1 MVQSDRSKKGIQ
13 QEPQKQSKILH
24 QWIMQF
30 VENMQTMTK
39 ENKKGCEILRS
50 FDQIIHH
57 KATKAST
64 SQRLDFD

>member
-1 MVQSDRSKKGIQ
+1 MVQIDKSKKGIQ
-13 QEPQKQSKILH
+13 QEPQKLSKILH

-39 ENKKGCEILRS
+39 ENKKGCKILRN

-57 KATKAST
+57 KTTKAFT
-64 SQRLDFD
+64 SHKLDFY

>member
-39 ENKKGCEILRS
+39 ENKNVKCEIRDLL
-50 FDQIIHH
+50 I
-57 KATKAST
+57 K
-64 SQRLDFD
+64 